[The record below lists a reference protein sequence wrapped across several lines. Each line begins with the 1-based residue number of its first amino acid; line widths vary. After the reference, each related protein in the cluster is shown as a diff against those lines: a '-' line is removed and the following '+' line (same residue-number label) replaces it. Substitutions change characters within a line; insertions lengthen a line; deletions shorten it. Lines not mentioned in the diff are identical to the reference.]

1 MSAYISKM
9 LFRPPKPLPTYND
22 LRAARESPAHVTDAC
37 HELYETTKIPSVCCK
52 HSNPQMVIA
61 YAHGN
66 SENILTCAWFAT
78 ELSRAFKADVYA
90 FEYCGYF
97 AHRED
102 ALPPAPSE
110 AGCFDASAVF
120 VGHLARRERETRGL
134 PVVLV
139 GYSLGC
145 AVALH
150 AADAHRRDDFPAAVL
165 LMAPFVS
172 AASVVLAPRSW
183 MLSLTPL
190 YNSLDM
196 FCMRTAA
203 LRQGHCLFVAHG
215 TADEVIPAAHGRA
228 IAQWAAQHA
237 PKDVAFLEVPDATH
251 ASLRLHSEIYETF
264 LDFLNPRLRA
274 LHVQT
279 KDVAALG

>member
-1 MSAYISKM
+1 MSMTAYISNL
-9 LFRPPKPLPTYND
+9 LFRPPKPLPTYD
-22 LRAARESPAHVTDAC
+22 ELRTSRASPAHVTDAC
-37 HELYETTKIPSVCCK
+37 QEIYEMTKIPSVCCE
-52 HSNPQMVIA
+52 HPDPQMVIA
-61 YAHGN
+61 YSHGN
-66 SENILTCAWFAT
+66 SENISSGAWFAV
-78 ELSRAFKADVYA
+78 ELSRVFKADVYSY
-90 FEYCGYF
+90 EYAGYF

-102 ALPPAPSE
+102 ALPPPPSE

-139 GYSLGC
+139 GYSMGC

-165 LMAPFVS
+165 LLAPFVS

-183 MLSLTPL
+183 MLSLTPF
-190 YNSLDM
+190 YSPVDV

-228 IAQWAAQHA
+228 IAQWAAQHS

-251 ASLRLHSEIYETF
+251 ASLRLHSEVYEQF
-264 LDFLNPRLRA
+264 LEFLSARMRQRNA
-274 LHVQT
+274 L
-279 KDVAALG
+279 